1 MTTRFLVAL
10 AALAC
15 PVAAS
20 SQTKAAEGFHLS
32 GSIRLRYETIADTA
46 RIGVPRAEDLV
57 NLRTIVSA
65 RYTHGPVSVVAE
77 LLDSR
82 AYDDA
87 APSAV
92 SSNEVDPLELSQAY
106 LGVDF
111 GAALGKGS
119 DLRVQGGRLLLDIGS
134 RRLIATP
141 NYRNTTNGFTGIRA
155 DLSLPGK
162 RSAILFYVLPQQ
174 RLPDDPVG
182 ITANRVV
189 FDREGFDTRLWGG
202 SLRQGGVLGGGEIE
216 LSGYRFEERDRPDRA
231 TRDRR
236 LTTLGVRL
244 FRAAAPGRFDYD
256 GEVMRQTGATRSSLA
271 PSAPLR
277 AVEAWFAHA
286 EVGFQWKRG
295 WKPHVS
301 AEFDYASGDS
311 PGGSFGR
318 FDTLFGARRADFS
331 PSGLYNAINRA
342 NLITPGV
349 RLEVTPSKRL
359 DAFVSYRELWLA
371 SSFDA
376 FATTGVIDPSG
387 RAGRY
392 AGRQVDARVR
402 WWAVP
407 KRLQLEADGVLLD
420 KGSFYDRAPN
430 SPGTRTTAHLSLNA
444 TAFF

>member
-1 MTTRFLVAL
+1 MTIRTLVAL
-10 AALAC
+10 AALAW
-15 PVAAS
+15 PVAAP

-77 LLDSR
+77 LFDSR

-119 DLRVQGGRLLLDIGS
+119 DLRMEGGRLLLDIGS

-155 DLSLPGK
+155 DISLPGK
-162 RSAILFYVLPQQ
+162 RSAILFYVLPQR

-182 ITANRVV
+182 IAATRVV

-202 SLRQGGVLGGGEIE
+202 SVRQGGVLGGGEIE

-256 GEVMRQTGATRSSLA
+256 GEVMRQTGATRTGLA
-271 PSAPLR
+271 PAAPLR
-277 AVEAWFAHA
+277 AVEAWFTHA
-286 EVGFQWKRG
+286 EVGYQWKHG

-311 PGGSFGR
+311 PGGKFGR
-318 FDTLFGARRADFS
+318 FDTLFGMRRADFS

-342 NLITPGV
+342 NFITPGV

-359 DAFVSYRELWLA
+359 DAFVNYRELWLA
-371 SSFDA
+371 SRFDA

-420 KGSFYDRAPN
+420 KGSFYARVPN
-430 SPGTRTTAHLSLNA
+430 SPGTGTTAYLSLNA